1 MGYLPV
7 MGRKRQKPEGVLRQA
22 MADSGLSLNE
32 LSRRTGISTSQL
44 SRFMRG
50 ERDIGF
56 ASGARLMEA
65 LGLELRY
72 RKG

>member
-1 MGYLPV
+1 
-7 MGRKRQKPEGVLRQA
+7 MGRKRQKPEDVLKRA
-22 MADSGLSLNE
+22 IAESVLSLNE

-50 ERDIGF
+50 QRDIGF
-56 ASGARLMEA
+56 ASVARLMEA